1 MATWG
6 LIQEELG
13 CSWNKLVVEMREL
26 LSIDFPLEDDGV
38 HINSTQT
45 GKTVGAEFLLCSDGQ

>member
-6 LIQEELG
+6 LRKNWGVAGI
-13 CSWNKLVVEMREL
+13 SWLLRCEMLRC
-26 LSIDFPLEDDGV
+26 FPLEDGPV

-45 GKTVGAEFLLCSDGQ
+45 GKTVGAEFLLCSDDQ